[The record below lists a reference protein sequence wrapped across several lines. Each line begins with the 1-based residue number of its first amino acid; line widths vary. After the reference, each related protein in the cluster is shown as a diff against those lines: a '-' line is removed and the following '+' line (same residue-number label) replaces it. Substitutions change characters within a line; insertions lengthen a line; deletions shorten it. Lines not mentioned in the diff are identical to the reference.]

1 MPNTITNIQV
11 LQWELDANG
20 NLKAIKILAGGKVSQ
35 LGTFDEDE

>member
-1 MPNTITNIQV
+1 MASTITNIQV
-11 LQWELDANG
+11 IQWELDANG